1 MIKSTRNFYINIANE
16 IKENLEK
23 YNRKIF
29 YNNIC
34 LKIFHQSI
42 AHYIIYYLVVSSYFL

>member
-29 YNNIC
+29 YNITFFNAY
-34 LKIFHQSI
+34 K
-42 AHYIIYYLVVSSYFL
+42 